1 MLAQGISSEDDG
13 DNTVSFLIS
22 GSIVV
27 TAASRKLIEAIC
39 FIKVMEAECISE
51 NAELDDYVPS
61 IPVWVAY
68 MKRSFLKKVT
78 DSANGQILSVMNI
91 YDSLYFIL
99 PNFELLIFIFLV
111 LLCSY
116 FAVVLCC
123 INT

>member
-1 MLAQGISSEDDG
+1 
-13 DNTVSFLIS
+13 
-22 GSIVV
+22 
-27 TAASRKLIEAIC
+27 
-39 FIKVMEAECISE
+39 MEAECISE
-51 NAELDDYVPS
+51 NVELDDYVPS

-68 MKRSFLKKVT
+68 MKGCFLKKVT
-78 DSANGQILSVMNI
+78 DLANGQILSVMNI

-111 LLCSY
+111 LFCSY